1 MPSLENWDGGLKIF
15 VASQLSPHIQAHVH
29 VTGIMQS
36 SETVKS
42 KARHCVQQTVLV
54 LKSEELELSWMGP
67 TLTLT
72 RDHYVSRLTDS
83 PPVMCTVC
91 VCCFPPTTWLYTVDP
106 GLCGVQWAGDLAGHE
121 DV

>member
-1 MPSLENWDGGLKIF
+1 
-15 VASQLSPHIQAHVH
+15 
-29 VTGIMQS
+29 MQS

-54 LKSEELELSWMGP
+54 LESEELELSWMGP

-72 RDHYVSRLTDS
+72 RDHYVSS
-83 PPVMCTVC
+83 HVYCVC
-91 VCCFPPTTWLYTVDP
+91 VAFPQPRGYTVDP